1 MPIYQRL
8 TDREFSPSAVTLNDL
23 IHIVITGD
31 TSQSPAGSSYKVTL
45 GDVSQAFSGGNISV
59 SANTGLGVSANT
71 LFTTYNTLLDP
82 NLTMPVSVGG
92 IPVGT
97 SVNDISGKTF
107 VTLFNDL
114 LFPTVLPTYTIPT
127 ITLQGVSNVIDE
139 VGRTI
144 TPSLTVIGVK
154 NDAGPFTQL
163 RILRNSSPIGTYTS
177 LTITPTTNIPPQ
189 FNYVDPNNPNFTYT
203 SPVLNESFVLPAP
216 AGSNTSAQTTY
227 KSDGNYDSGLP
238 KKNNKGNN
246 DTRTPLIR
254 SSNAPQLSANN
265 FESITYTYTSIYP
278 YFWGVSG
285 TQPSSNDVV
294 NLIESGSATKVVSSA
309 NGTVT
314 IPFNVVTPNYLW
326 VAIFSGYP
334 EKTKWFV
341 NALNQGNIGGSLNLF
356 GTPIIESINSPNSYW
371 TGINFKIYITN
382 YQTTNNSIEL
392 RN

>member
-8 TDREFSPSAVTLNDL
+8 TDRAFSPSAVTLNDL

-31 TSQSPAGSSYKVTL
+31 TSQSPEGSSYKVTL
-45 GDVSQAFSGGNISV
+45 GDVSQAFSGNNISV
-59 SANTGLGVSANT
+59 SGNTGLGISANT

-127 ITLQGVSNVIDE
+127 ITLQGVSNVTNE

-144 TPSLTVIGVK
+144 TPSLTAIGVK

-163 RILRNSSPIGTYTS
+163 RILRNSTPIGTYTS
-177 LTITPTTNIPPQ
+177 LTITSAPDIPSQ
-189 FNYVDPNNPNFTYT
+189 FNYVNPNNPNFTYT

-216 AGSNTSAQTTY
+216 TGSNTSAQTIY
-227 KSDGNYDSGLP
+227 KSDGNYNSGLP
-238 KKNNKGNN
+238 KKNNKGND

-254 SSNAPQLSANN
+254 SSNAPQSFANN
-265 FESITYTYTSIYP
+265 FESIAYTYTSIYP
-278 YFWGVSG
+278 YFWGVSL
-285 TQPSSNDVV
+285 TEPSSNDVV
-294 NLIESGSATKVVSSA
+294 NQIELGNATKVVSSA

-341 NALNQGNIGGSLNLF
+341 DALNQGNIGGLSNLF
-356 GTPIIESINSPNSYW
+356 GNPITESIDSPDSYW